1 MEVKL
6 ESLIEKIKQEGIE
19 EARQTSQEII
29 AKAEAEAA
37 AKLQKAEQEAARI
50 VEEGKVQAARFQEN
64 AERALQQTARDTI
77 LSLKERI
84 NELFDRVFKRA
95 VAQTLSPEFLSQ
107 LIAHLLTNWA
117 RDGAV
122 EVVVSAEDKEK
133 LEALLFAGL
142 RQQLRDGLV
151 LRVGDSVGKGFRIG
165 LRGED
170 VYYDFSD
177 ESIAEVLKSFLNPTL
192 QALLNGQDNG

>member
-6 ESLIEKIKQEGIE
+6 ETLIEKIKKEGIE
-19 EARQTSQEII
+19 EARQTSEQIVAQAQAQAAATVAQAQEEAARII
-29 AKAEAEAA
+29 AQGKAEAERFRRNAELA
-37 AKLQKAEQEAARI
+37 LQ
-50 VEEGKVQAARFQEN
+50 QAAR
-64 AERALQQTARDTI
+64 DTV
-77 LSLKERI
+77 LSLKERVS
-84 NELFDRVFKRA
+84 ELFDRVFKQE

-107 LIAHLLTNWA
+107 LIQSLVNQWA
-117 RDGAV
+117 RDGSA

-133 LEALLFAGL
+133 LQALLFAGV

-151 LRVGDSVGKGFRIG
+151 LRVGDSVSKGFRIG

-170 VYYDFSD
+170 VYYDFTD

-192 QALLNGQDNG
+192 QALLNGQNNG

>member
-6 ESLIEKIKQEGIE
+6 ESLIEKIKKEGIE
-19 EARQTSQEII
+19 EARQTSEQIVAQAQQQAAATVAQAKEEAARII
-29 AKAEAEAA
+29 AQGKAEAERFRRNAELA
-37 AKLQKAEQEAARI
+37 LQ
-50 VEEGKVQAARFQEN
+50 QAAR
-64 AERALQQTARDTI
+64 DTL

-84 NELFDRVFKRA
+84 SELFDRVFKQE

-107 LIAHLLTNWA
+107 LIQNLVSQWA
-117 RDGAV
+117 RDGAA

-133 LEALLFAGL
+133 LQALLFSGL

-151 LRVGDSVGKGFRIG
+151 LRVGDSVRKGFRIG

-170 VYYDFSD
+170 VYYDFTE

-192 QALLNGQDNG
+192 QALLNGQNNG

>member
-19 EARQTSQEII
+19 EARQTSQEIL
-29 AKAEAEAA
+29 AKAQAEAA
-37 AKLQKAEQEAARI
+37 ATVEQAQNEAARI
-50 VEEGKVQAARFQEN
+50 VEEGKAAAARFQQN
-64 AERALQQTARDTI
+64 AERALQQAARDTV

-84 NELFDRVFKRA
+84 NELFDRVFKREVGQA
-95 VAQTLSPEFLSQ
+95 LSPEFLSQ
-107 LIAHLLTNWA
+107 LIQNLVTQWA
-117 RDGAV
+117 RDGAA

-142 RQQLRDGLV
+142 RQQLRDGVV
-151 LRVGDSVGKGFRIG
+151 LRVGDSIGKGFRIG
-165 LRGED
+165 MRGEG

-177 ESIAEVLKSFLNPTL
+177 ETIAEVLKSFLNPML
-192 QALLNGQDNG
+192 QALLNGQSNG

>member
-1 MEVKL
+1 
-6 ESLIEKIKQEGIE
+6 
-19 EARQTSQEII
+19 
-29 AKAEAEAA
+29 
-37 AKLQKAEQEAARI
+37 
-50 VEEGKVQAARFQEN
+50 
-64 AERALQQTARDTI
+64 
-77 LSLKERI
+77 RI
-84 NELFDRVFKRA
+84 NELFDRVFKRE
-95 VAQTLSPEFLSQ
+95 VAQTLTPEFLSQ
-107 LIAHLLTNWA
+107 LIQHLLSQWA
-117 RDGAV
+117 RDGAA

-165 LRGED
+165 LRGEE